1 MTRPAITYLRVS
13 TTRQGQ
19 SGLGLDAQRSAIES
33 FAAQNGYALGGEY
46 LEIETGKGHD
56 ALARRPKL
64 KAALA
69 HAKKLKGPV
78 IVAKL
83 DRLGRN
89 VSFISTL
96 MEKRVDFV
104 VTELGEVPPYV
115 LHFLATIAEMER
127 NTIAERTKAALAAA
141 KRRGV
146 KLGKHGKVL
155 ARLNK
160 AKANETAEHMA
171 PIIAELRAAGIVSMI
186 PIADELNR
194 RGIKTPRGYAWN
206 RSTVSVLL
214 RRIDGK
220 IK

>member
-1 MTRPAITYLRVS
+1 
-13 TTRQGQ
+13 
-19 SGLGLDAQRSAIES
+19 
-33 FAAQNGYALGGEY
+33 
-46 LEIETGKGHD
+46 
-56 ALARRPKL
+56 
-64 KAALA
+64 
-69 HAKKLKGPV
+69 
-78 IVAKL
+78 
-83 DRLGRN
+83 
-89 VSFISTL
+89 

-160 AKANETAEHMA
+160 ARAKETAEHMA

-186 PIADELNR
+186 PVADELNR